1 MNASREARLRPCG
14 PRVKA
19 VISTRALNRATLAR
33 QLLLRRHAM
42 PALQAV
48 EHLVGMQAQ
57 APFPPYF
64 GLWSRLDG
72 FTPDAL
78 ARPLVERAAVRMVLM
93 RGTVHLVTADDALTL
108 RPLTQPLLDRYLATA
123 YSRTL
128 GDVDRDQLAKA
139 GREALRERALTA
151 AELGAHL
158 AERFPGAAPGDLAL
172 AARCLLPLVQVP
184 PRAVWGKAGRTA
196 YAPMEEW
203 LGRPPHPEPSLE
215 RLVLRY
221 LAAFGPATVAD
232 AQAWSG
238 LTGLREIVER
248 LRPGLV
254 VFEDERGRELFD
266 LPDAPRPG
274 PDVPAP
280 VRLVAPF
287 DNLLLSHA
295 DRTRIISDEHRKT
308 VITVNGQVLGTV
320 LADGFVRGV
329 WRREGPVVTIEPF
342 EPLTPGQAEEARA
355 EALAL
360 LAFAEPGKVDRH
372 EVRGI

>member
-1 MNASREARLRPCG
+1 M
-14 PRVKA
+14 
-19 VISTRALNRATLAR
+19 ISTRELNRATLAR

-42 PALQAV
+42 PALEAV
-48 EHLVGMQAQ
+48 EHLVGLQAQ

-72 FTPDAL
+72 FTPDEL
-78 ARPLVERAAVRMVLM
+78 ARPLLEREAVRMVLM
-93 RGTVHLVTADDALTL
+93 RGTVHLVTAADALTL
-108 RPLTQPLLDRYLATA
+108 RPLTQPLLDRHLNLAHGR
-123 YSRTL
+123 SL
-128 GDVDRDQLAKA
+128 QGVDADRLAKTI
-139 GREALRERALTA
+139 RQALAERPLTS

-158 AERFPGAAPGDLAL
+158 AERFPAAAPDDLAV
-172 AARCLLPLVQVP
+172 AVRCVVPLVQVP

-196 YAPMEEW
+196 YAAMEDW
-203 LGRPPHPEPSLE
+203 LGRPPHPEPSPE

-248 LRPGLV
+248 LRPRLV
-254 VFEDERGRELFD
+254 VLRDEQGRELFD

-274 PDVPAP
+274 ADVPAP

-287 DNLLLSHA
+287 DNVLLGHA
-295 DRTRIISDEHRKT
+295 DRTRIISDEHRRT
-308 VITVNGQVLGTV
+308 VITINGQVLGTV

-329 WRREGPVVTIEPF
+329 WKREGPVVTVEPF
-342 EPLTPGQAEEARA
+342 APLTPGQVEEVRA

-360 LAFAEPGKVDRH
+360 LAFAEPAKADRH
-372 EVRGI
+372 EVRGIGS